1 MAPGP
6 GHAKGHASLLRK
18 SRRSGGR
25 QTVVSELGEAAVT
38 VTYHG
43 GVCAAWLFLKFIIN
57 KGQWQMQ
64 SYSRSHGE
72 SDQATCQCNRSSG
85 HDSSL
90 RKLNIRNVSIAITGG
105 FIHRK
110 VHCT

>member
-6 GHAKGHASLLRK
+6 GHAKGHASLLRE

-25 QTVVSELGEAAVT
+25 QSVVSELGEAAVT
-38 VTYHG
+38 VTYHSS
-43 GVCAAWLFLKFIIN
+43 VCAAWLFLKFF
-57 KGQWQMQ
+57 KDQWQMQ
-64 SYSRSHGE
+64 NYSRSHGK

-85 HDSSL
+85 HHSSL
-90 RKLNIRNVSIAITGG
+90 RKLDIQNVSIARTGG